1 MNADG
6 AAHHQA
12 NTHLGVTRLLQAAS
26 RGEQQAVS
34 DLLPLVYDQLRALA
48 QRRLLSERPDHT
60 LQATALV
67 HEAYLRLV
75 GQEQIDWK
83 GRAHFYVAAAD
94 AMRRIL
100 VDHARQK
107 GARKRGAGWE
117 RVSLSMEELTNGENL
132 DELLMLDEALAE
144 LDQQDPEAGRV
155 VRLRFFAGLTMD
167 ETAEAMDLSART
179 VEREWSF
186 ARAWLQSRL
195 GDADWRERRAD
206 PEESS

>member
-1 MNADG
+1 MNTDG
-6 AAHHQA
+6 AAQPET

-48 QRRLLSERPDHT
+48 QRRLKSERPDHT
-60 LQATALV
+60 LEATALV
-67 HEAYLRLV
+67 HEAYLKLV

-100 VDHARQK
+100 IDHARQK

-117 RVSLSMEELTNGENL
+117 RAKLSMDEITKGEHL
-132 DELLMLDEALAE
+132 DELLMLDEALAQ
-144 LDQQDPEAGRV
+144 LDEQDPDAGRV
-155 VRLRFFAGLTMD
+155 VRLRFFAGLTVD
-167 ETAEAMDLSART
+167 ETAEAMELSPRT

-195 GDADWRERRAD
+195 GDADWRARQAET
-206 PEESS
+206 EESA